1 MTRASYHRVRILS
14 PVEAKAK
21 DTCYLHCDASKN
33 GPRPGEANLVAN
45 MAPTWPPDGVQV
57 GPKSTKIEPILE
69 RLLRRVFGDF
79 GGPVHV
85 YWTSSRSV
93 LRRIGVGYYELLPS
107 DELRIWS
114 FSYTSLC
121 EIASGS

>member
-1 MTRASYHRVRILS
+1 MKNRRKIDGKSI
-14 PVEAKAK
+14 PKW
-21 DTCYLHCDASKN
+21 LHF
-33 GPRPGEANLVAN
+33 GLWERLGGLLGRLEANLVAN